1 MSPRNPVLIRR
12 ASLRTVYKP
21 MSQPA
26 NIVLKRGESERISAG
41 HPWIY
46 AGNIASVSNDPA
58 DGDVVQVKDA
68 KNRLLG
74 LGFFNSQSRIRV
86 RMLTRR
92 RQAIDTA
99 FFRDRIA
106 AALSVRR
113 RHLPGA
119 TSFRVVNAESDFLSG
134 VVVDKYD
141 DTLVLQTSSLGMDRR
156 KSEIVAALRELL
168 NPAAIIER
176 NDITSRKFEGLPPT
190 VGTLHGVAPK
200 TITVRMNDLDF
211 VIDPLGGHKTGAYL
225 DQQGNYQA
233 VANLIANY
241 PQARVLDC
249 FTFQGG
255 FALHAAK
262 NPAARVTAIDQS
274 ADAVETA
281 QANARRNQLA
291 DRCEFVT
298 ANAFDWLKQN
308 TVKSA
313 ENPPSFDCVIL
324 DPPSFTRN
332 RASVGDALR
341 GYKEIHVR
349 ALRLLKPGGLLASF
363 CCSHHVERDL
373 FENVILEAAYD
384 TRKTLRRIATYTQ
397 SPDHPIIPVIPE
409 TEYLKGFA
417 FELA

>member
-1 MSPRNPVLIRR
+1 
-12 ASLRTVYKP
+12 

-26 NIVLKRGESERISAG
+26 NITLKRGEAERIAAG

-46 AGNIASVSNDPA
+46 AGNIATVSENPM

-86 RMLTRR
+86 RMLTRQR
-92 RQAIDTA
+92 RPIDDA
-99 FFRDRIA
+99 FFRERIN
-106 AALSVRR
+106 AALAVRQ

-119 TSFRVVNAESDFLSG
+119 TSHRVINAEGDFLSG
-134 VVVDKYD
+134 LIVDRYN

-156 KSEIVAALRELL
+156 KREIVGVLRELL
-168 NPAAIIER
+168 GPTAIVER
-176 NDITSRKFEGLPPT
+176 NDIASRKFEGLEPVT
-190 VGTLHGVAPK
+190 GMLHGNPPGR
-200 TITVRMNDLDF
+200 ITMRVNNLDF
-211 VIDPLGGHKTGAYL
+211 EIDPLSGHKTGAYL

-233 VANLIANY
+233 VSDLVANY
-241 PQARVLDC
+241 PRARVLDC
-249 FTFQGG
+249 FSFHGG

-262 NPAARVTAIDQS
+262 NEGTRVTAIDQS
-274 ADAVETA
+274 EEAVTTA
-281 QANARRNQLA
+281 RANAARNGLA
-291 DRCEFVT
+291 DRCEFLA
-298 ANAFDWLKQN
+298 ANAFDWLKKN
-308 TVKSA
+308 TAKDQTD
-313 ENPPSFDCVIL
+313 PPAFDCVIL

-384 TRKTLRRIATYTQ
+384 TRKTLRRVATYTQ
-397 SPDHPIIPVIPE
+397 SPDHPVIPVIPE